1 MDCAEATVG
10 GKPHGHAAGDF
21 PQPTYHEQVSERRK
35 PQGSRAR
42 FQEPRGRDE
51 RVAPDRHAV
60 PTCRHFGVCGGCSS
74 LDLPIADQ
82 LQIKQDSIGQLL
94 APWLGNVRVEC
105 AVPPRTPVHFRTK
118 LLYPVRPD
126 SKGHAILGI
135 YQQKSH
141 ELVRI
146 RECQTQDEGL
156 TVLGQRAEDVIRAL
170 RLVPWDETTGT
181 GFVRAFHARIA
192 AGTGELLMG
201 IVTRPGLF
209 EQGAEFGARMMEAA
223 ADLPGSGSMKIV
235 PVGVVRS
242 ISEREGNFLLGE
254 RHVPL
259 KGRDHQFDRSGNLTF
274 RIRFGS
280 FYQIHRHA
288 EAVLYRPAMEM
299 AGDVRDQVVVDGY
312 GGIGT
317 FGLRFARA
325 GAARVEVVEE
335 NPTACDDARFNAK
348 AHGMPGVRV
357 VNAPFA
363 KAEFVAKPDLLVV
376 DPPRAGLQA
385 EGVARVQAAEPGRIL
400 HVACAV
406 DSLARDLEMLCAQG
420 WKVTAMRLCDMFP
433 HTDHVEIVTRLERAK
448 PAA

>member
-1 MDCAEATVG
+1 MTARRRPSGFQSRFHEPKQREAE
-10 GKPHGHAAGDF
+10 
-21 PQPTYHEQVSERRK
+21 PQS
-35 PQGSRAR
+35 AR
-42 FQEPRGRDE
+42 NEL
-51 RVAPDRHAV
+51 
-60 PTCRHFGVCGGCSS
+60 PTCRHFGTCGGCSA
-74 LDLPIADQ
+74 LDMSIADQ
-82 LQIKQDSIGQLL
+82 LQLKVDSIGQLL
-94 APWLGNVRVEC
+94 APWLGNVHVEYS
-105 AVPPRTPVHFRTK
+105 VPPRTPVHFRTK

-141 ELVRI
+141 EIVRI
-146 RECQTQDEGL
+146 RECQTQDEAL
-156 TVLGQRAEDVIRAL
+156 TALGQRAEEVIRAL
-170 RLVPWDETTGT
+170 RLEPWDETKGT

-209 EQGAEFGARMMEAA
+209 EQGAEFATRMMAAA
-223 ADLPGSGSMKIV
+223 ADLQGSGSMKIV

-254 RHVPL
+254 KHVPL
-259 KGRDHQFDRSGNLTF
+259 KGRDHQFDRSGGLTF

-288 EAVLYRPAMEM
+288 EAILYRPAMEM
-299 AGDVRDQVVVDGY
+299 AGDVRNQVVVDGY

-317 FGLRFARA
+317 FGLRLARA
-325 GAARVEVVEE
+325 GAARVDIVEE

-357 VNAPFA
+357 VQAPFA
-363 KAEFVAKPDLLVV
+363 TAEFSAQPDLMVV
-376 DPPRAGLQA
+376 DPPRAGLQQA
-385 EGVARVQAAEPGRIL
+385 GVARVLAAQPKRLL
-400 HVACAV
+400 HVACAA
-406 DSLARDLEMLCAQG
+406 DSLARDLEMLCAAG

-433 HTDHVEIVTRLERAK
+433 HTDHVEIVTRLERSAT
-448 PAA
+448 PA

>member
-21 PQPTYHEQVSERRK
+21 PQPTYHELVSERRK

-60 PTCRHFGVCGGCSS
+60 PTCRHFGVCGGCNS

-105 AVPPRTPVHFRTK
+105 SVPPRTPVHFRTK

-156 TVLGQRAEDVIRAL
+156 TVLGQRAEEVIRAL
-170 RLVPWDETTGT
+170 RLVPWDETKGT

-209 EQGAEFGARMMEAA
+209 EQGVEFGTRMMAA
-223 ADLPGSGSMKIV
+223 ASDLQGSGSMKIV

-254 RHVPL
+254 KHLPL
-259 KGRDHQFDRSGNLTF
+259 KGRDHQFDRSGGLTF

-288 EAVLYRPAMEM
+288 EAILYRPALEM
-299 AGDVRDQVVVDGY
+299 AGDVRNQVVVDGY

-317 FGLRFARA
+317 FGLRLARA
-325 GAARVEVVEE
+325 GAARVDIVEE

-357 VNAPFA
+357 VQAPFA
-363 KAEFVAKPDLLVV
+363 TAEFSAQPDLLVV
-376 DPPRAGLQA
+376 DPPRAGLQQA
-385 EGVARVQAAEPGRIL
+385 GVARVLAAQPKRLL
-400 HVACAV
+400 HVACAA
-406 DSLARDLEMLCAQG
+406 DSLARDLELLCAAG

-433 HTDHVEIVTRLERAK
+433 HTDHVEIVTRLD
-448 PAA
+448 PA